1 MFFQAGG
8 DGQNV
13 RIEDDVIRWK
23 RDLFGQK
30 FVSARAD
37 VDLALKI
44 VGLTLLVERHH
55 DRSGAVASD

>member
-23 RDLFGQK
+23 RDLPGQK
-30 FVSARAD
+30 FVNARAD

-44 VGLTLLVERHH
+44 VGLALFIEGHH
-55 DRSGAVASD
+55 DRSRAVASD